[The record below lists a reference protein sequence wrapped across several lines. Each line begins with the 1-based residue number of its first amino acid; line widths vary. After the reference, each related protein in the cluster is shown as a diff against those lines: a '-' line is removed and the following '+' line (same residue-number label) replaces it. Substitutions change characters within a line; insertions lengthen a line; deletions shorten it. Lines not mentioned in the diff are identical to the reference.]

1 MNAGCI
7 ALQRRRGVTRS
18 TSWSSVSIRKST
30 RWMSTST
37 ADSMRSAASSPRFYV
52 SSAVD
57 SRTSG
62 FHVSLR
68 DGLAGLDPHEVVAM
82 RLLDGGG
89 LSVVT
94 SDRRRMVDC
103 VLAMRI
109 MLHQMQK
116 AVPI

>member
-1 MNAGCI
+1 MNALG
-7 ALQRRRGVTRS
+7 T
-18 TSWSSVSIRKST
+18 
-30 RWMSTST
+30 
-37 ADSMRSAASSPRFYV
+37 
-52 SSAVD
+52 VD
-57 SRTSG
+57 PLSCPAHRLAGTLDP
-62 FHVSLR
+62 VR

>member
-1 MNAGCI
+1 M
-7 ALQRRRGVTRS
+7 
-18 TSWSSVSIRKST
+18 
-30 RWMSTST
+30 
-37 ADSMRSAASSPRFYV
+37 
-52 SSAVD
+52 
-57 SRTSG
+57 RTSCP
-62 FHVSLR
+62 LM

-94 SDRRRMVDC
+94 SDRQRMVDC